1 MKYKGSERMKNLF
14 KDYEEC
20 ESVIIK
26 MCSGLTDESINKIR
40 LAINV
45 CGSLMYDKDKIF
57 RLTQTYLQVLW
68 DIPEAI
74 EMGFH
79 KYFRKEVKKQKALL
93 QYHKKHC
100 PNTPECKVC
109 EQINNNINRLRN
121 ANERKRPEIC
131 AK

>member
-1 MKYKGSERMKNLF
+1 MKNLF

-26 MCSGLTDESINKIR
+26 MCSGLSDESINKIR

-45 CGSLMYDKDKIF
+45 CESLMYDKDKIF
-57 RLTQTYLQVLW
+57 RLTQSYIQTLW
-68 DIPEAI
+68 DIPEAVQT
-74 EMGFH
+74 GFH
-79 KYFRKEVKKQKALL
+79 KYFRNRVIKEKALM
-93 QYHKKHC
+93 QYHRKHC
-100 PNTPECKVC
+100 PNNELCKVC
-109 EQINNNINRLRN
+109 EHMNKNISKLRN